1 MGRVKSRKITFENS
15 TIVKFAEMLEAMLFA
30 SNFVASREEG
40 NQTKQEVHKMS
51 LMSDKSSK

>member
-40 NQTKQEVHKMS
+40 NQTKQVHKMS

>member
-15 TIVKFAEMLEAMLFA
+15 KIVKFAEMLEAMLFA